1 MYPSLKKAASPCS
14 LVREESTKVTAHFYN
29 HKGFVLR
36 TFDLILYQKS
46 SILSTNAEGTL
57 GTEKAW

>member
-14 LVREESTKVTAHFYN
+14 LVREESTKVAAHFYN

-36 TFDLILYQKS
+36 TFDSILYQKN